1 AKRDPLTAFADL
13 PSIVGKK
20 LDHPAVKKYQER
32 YPYHN
37 LNYNSSNG
45 LLTFSIDDQ
54 HFTAEELLGMFFEYL
69 KNTAVKFSGAPMNT
83 AVITVP
89 SYFTQSDRLAILRVA
104 ELAGIEV
111 LQLMNSNSAVGV
123 NYGVFRRNSF
133 DANPQNFMFFDVGY
147 IGTTATVVSYKLAK
161 SREGD
166 ILEENPHMFVLGVGS
181 DPFLGTSDF
190 IGRLLNHFVETFKA
204 SNPDLKTDVR
214 KNPKA
219 MAKLSV
225 EAQRIFKI
233 LSANPEIYAS
243 VENVMQGR
251 DFNLRVQRSELEAM
265 CSDLVERIRKPVNT
279 AIEASAVP
287 LDSIQSVILFGGGT
301 RVPMIQAAL
310 KELTGKSELGKSIN
324 SDEAAALGA
333 VYQAAYHTPGFKVK
347 RFVAKDINRIPV
359 LVTFPRIPKE
369 DETDVLNEDPFITR
383 TLFQT
388 ANPCPQKRS
397 ITFNRLAKNMNFTI
411 YYDEIP
417 SDLKSYV
424 EGSENLM
431 NVTISGVEEAQS
443 KFRNYSTRGV
453 KAHFS
458 LDHSCL
464 LRLTEVNLLLDLIND
479 TTEAQQGAS
488 ALQSESPL
496 AANTSWFLWNSLMQL
511 LQIADGIS
519 SFFGGGTGEAT
530 TQDTP
535 DGANATTSE
544 AKFPALL
551 PGTFFQ
557 RSFVEPLPFEVNMVD
572 GVVPSRADMADSR
585 KLLRELNALDEERR
599 ETERLRNSLE
609 SNIYESREKSQS
621 EPFTKHTTASERSV
635 LDKLV
640 SEASEW
646 YHEDGFTAS
655 KKELE
660 GWIQKLAAVVAPLD
674 QRVHNFEQLPFA
686 LTQLSESLS
695 NADKMLG
702 IMKAFKIPQPA
713 EKPTTPEGS
722 AENATVGEGD
732 EAKQNDS
739 TTSPLPQLLHIFS
752 EGEVK
757 VFEGLVNTTKIA
769 DLAADPPFTMLDVTD
784 RVHRLAADLHFYS
797 TKLENWRVA
806 AERVRAEA
814 ARKAAADAATE
825 QSTATEKEPLT
836 TNATS
841 IPEKNPR
848 SNLLER
854 RTTLVVRQIARYK
867 VDIADLSETRFSEQ
881 GQLEVVGAGYI
892 FFWSGRPKTE
902 QRGVGVTFSIRK
914 DIVGRLTCLSK
925 GNQLSPDEPPPASS
939 GRQFR
944 YHHHHQH
951 VRSPNDEL

>member
-1 AKRDPLTAFADL
+1 MAIDIGNIFCKLAVVLPGVPMEIALDSASERKIATLVVIKKEKRIFGNAALPSAKRDPLTAFADL

-359 LVTFPRIPKE
+359 LVSFPRIPKE

-488 ALQSESPL
+488 ALQK
-496 AANTSWFLWNSLMQL
+496 
-511 LQIADGIS
+511 IADGIS

-544 AKFPALL
+544 SSTDATSTPTPASATTASDAPTSEPPATTPAPPPLK
-551 PGTFFQ
+551 

-713 EKPTTPEGS
+713 ERPTTPEGS

-757 VFEGLVNTTKIA
+757 VFEGLVNTTKSWLENSTAALKIA

-825 QSTATEKEPLT
+825 QSTAEPTVAAEGQSPSEDAQTEPATEKEPLT

-841 IPEKNPR
+841 IPETTPR
-848 SNLLER
+848 S
-854 RTTLVVRQIARYK
+854 
-867 VDIADLSETRFSEQ
+867 DL
-881 GQLEVVGAGYI
+881 
-892 FFWSGRPKTE
+892 
-902 QRGVGVTFSIRK
+902 
-914 DIVGRLTCLSK
+914 
-925 GNQLSPDEPPPASS
+925 
-939 GRQFR
+939 
-944 YHHHHQH
+944 
-951 VRSPNDEL
+951 